1 MEQNS
6 RTFFRKG
13 PEFWSDDAISNKQ
26 KEVLAKVMYD
36 VNADDER
43 YLRVHPE
50 VEYII
55 AAVVMAATEAK
66 PDNPLLFAVDY
77 LASDHLKERVM
88 EQVRKYRLDE
98 TAHRRMHQLEYAGNV
113 PFDTEPA
120 LILGRPLPSK
130 AIDSSTTTRP
140 HRLVNRLAEYQ
151 VV

>member
-26 KEVLAKVMYD
+26 KEVLAK
-36 VNADDER
+36 
-43 YLRVHPE
+43 
-50 VEYII
+50 
-55 AAVVMAATEAK
+55 VMAATEAK